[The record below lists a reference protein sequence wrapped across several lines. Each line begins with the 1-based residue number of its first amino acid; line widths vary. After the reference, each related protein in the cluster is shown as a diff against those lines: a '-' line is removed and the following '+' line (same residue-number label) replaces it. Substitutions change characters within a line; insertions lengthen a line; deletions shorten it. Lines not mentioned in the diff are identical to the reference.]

1 MVRPLSAREHGVAL
15 RMIRLAT
22 TPPDEA
28 DYAEFTA
35 EQRRGWDPPTPI
47 SNEQRQTWEGR
58 LGEVVVT
65 SHCDCGTCP
74 SVGMRP
80 LSRIDDGQRDDQG
93 SDGDWSQR
101 VVLTAGAPG
110 AMLLLFIDDD
120 YPSYLELAPIEDDL
134 SFTEFPEPESI
145 AV

>member
-1 MVRPLSAREHGVAL
+1 
-15 RMIRLAT
+15 MIRLAT
-22 TPPDEA
+22 TSPDEA

-35 EQRRGWDPPTPI
+35 EQRRGWDPPKPI

-80 LSRIDDGQRDDQG
+80 LICSDDEQRDDEG
-93 SDGDWSQR
+93 GDGDWSQR
-101 VVLTAGAPG
+101 VVLTAGISG
-110 AMLLLFIDDD
+110 AMLQLFIYDD
-120 YPSYLELAPIEDDL
+120 YPSYLELAPIDDHR
-134 SFTEFPEPESI
+134 SFTEFPAPGTI
-145 AV
+145 AF